1 MPPRPHIH
9 AILTYL
15 LVFCSLPPVNTKS
28 DLGKCCKMHDER
40 LKAAFAAAKDDHF
53 TYKYS
58 QELLTELEG
67 LVTQVDR
74 AIRRF
79 GERMAMAMPS
89 MDAATKAK
97 LDDIMQQIKKL
108 QTEVGELGE
117 QGEVEKAEEVNKR
130 VEELLAEKTALETA
144 AENDP
149 LWQKE
154 KGQSICEI
162 CGCISQ
168 PTDNDQRKQNHL
180 EGKQHTGYILIRET
194 ITELKRQMEE
204 IKARNPE
211 AAGSKVAE
219 ARRDSGSTRPRSRE
233 RERERE
239 RDKDREKRD
248 RSRSRDRHR
257 ERDRYRDDSR
267 YYSRNRDYHRD
278 DRRYRDRS
286 RSRERDRR

>member
-1 MPPRPHIH
+1 MARWHPSSRCR
-9 AILTYL
+9 ARS
-15 LVFCSLPPVNTKS
+15 CS
-28 DLGKCCKMHDER
+28 
-40 LKAAFAAAKDDHF
+40 AAAACAGEAGPADPN
-53 TYKYS
+53 
-58 QELLTELEG
+58 QG
-67 LVTQVDR
+67 R
-74 AIRRF
+74 A
-79 GERMAMAMPS
+79 P
-89 MDAATKAK
+89 
-97 LDDIMQQIKKL
+97 
-108 QTEVGELGE
+108 
-117 QGEVEKAEEVNKR
+117 
-130 VEELLAEKTALETA
+130 ALHEDGDKCS
-144 AENDP
+144 NDP

-219 ARRDSGSTRPRSRE
+219 ARRDSGGTRPRSRE